1 MIGCGPLRKC
11 VASRDGE
18 KSYACLVIH
27 AVSSLRHKF
36 AVGFHVALVN
46 GKLDKCRMPIL
57 ITACLLEVIRK
68 LVQVLVIR
76 K

>member
-1 MIGCGPLRKC
+1 MLDFKDR
-11 VASRDGE
+11 E
-18 KSYACLVIH
+18 KSYACLVIY
-27 AVSSLRHKF
+27 AVSSLCHKF
-36 AVGFHVALVN
+36 AVGFHVALIR
-46 GKLDKCRMPIL
+46 GKLETSSEPVM